1 MTTEIRDTDVTTRP
15 DPERRGLRGRISPE
29 LTTALLYCLKVFLLV
44 RLALALLAV
53 VGVAL
58 VPPNEPAGVP
68 GWPAPDLTP
77 GWHNLFTSWERWDG
91 LWFLRIASAGY
102 EVGDGSAAFFPL
114 YPLIVRGFSFALG
127 GHPLG
132 AALIVSNL
140 SCLAAMV
147 TVYRLTEFE
156 FDARRARNTIVLM
169 SLFPTA
175 FFFLAPYTE
184 SLFLLLA
191 AGSIYAAR
199 RERWILAGLLGALAS
214 LTRSVGL
221 VLILVLA
228 AEAIRRW
235 REREDRAPIRLAAL
249 LACAAAAG
257 IGTLS
262 YLAFWNVFAGDWLA
276 PVGEQGHWQ
285 RTFALI
291 PYTLWAGTR
300 EAWRYVG
307 QFPGG
312 YHTID
317 WLVVVPVLLLTI
329 WVAIRTPIAY
339 AVYTVA
345 SLVLPLSLI
354 FESRPFMSVPR
365 FALVLFPIYW
375 AMDHFAERW
384 NARTAFV
391 GVSAAGLG
399 ILTLLYVNWYWIF

>member
-1 MTTEIRDTDVTTRP
+1 MTTEIRDADVTTRP
-15 DPERRGLRGRISPE
+15 DPERRGVRGRIPPE

-44 RLALALLAV
+44 RLGLALLAV

-102 EVGDGSAAFFPL
+102 AVGDGSAAFFPL

-132 AALIVSNL
+132 AALIVSNV

-147 TVYRLTEFE
+147 TVFRLTEFE

-235 REREDRAPIRLAAL
+235 REREDREPIRLVAL
-249 LACAAAAG
+249 LACAAAVG
-257 IGTLS
+257 VGTLS
-262 YLAFWNVFAGDWLA
+262 LS
-276 PVGEQGHWQ
+276 
-285 RTFALI
+285 R
-291 PYTLWAGTR
+291 
-300 EAWRYVG
+300 
-307 QFPGG
+307 
-312 YHTID
+312 
-317 WLVVVPVLLLTI
+317 VLELL
-329 WVAIRTPIAY
+329 R
-339 AVYTVA
+339 
-345 SLVLPLSLI
+345 
-354 FESRPFMSVPR
+354 R
-365 FALVLFPIYW
+365 
-375 AMDHFAERW
+375 
-384 NARTAFV
+384 
-391 GVSAAGLG
+391 
-399 ILTLLYVNWYWIF
+399 